1 MVEGATGGS
10 RDRAA
15 ALRAA
20 LGSRSIVL
28 IGMMGAGKSSVG
40 RRLAAR
46 LSLAFLDADQEIE
59 AAAGCTIPEIF
70 ERHGEAYFR
79 AGERRVMA
87 RLLDNGPQVLAA
99 GGGAWMSEETRRHI
113 AANGISIW
121 LKADAEVLLRRV
133 KRRNNRPLL
142 AGDDAAQTLRRLL
155 DERNPV
161 YALADITVQS
171 RDVSH
176 EQVVEDIVA
185 ELAKRLGE
193 AAEEA
198 GNDETANHDS
208 REDKG

>member
-10 RDRAA
+10 RDKAA
-15 ALRAA
+15 ALQAA

-46 LSLAFLDADQEIE
+46 LGLDFVDADQEIE

-87 RLLDNGPQVLAA
+87 RLMTNGPQVLAA

-113 AANGISIW
+113 AASGISVW
-121 LKADAEVLLRRV
+121 LKAEAEVLLRRV

-142 AGDDAAQTLRRLL
+142 AGDDAGQTLRRLL

-185 ELAKRLGE
+185 ALTRRLGK
-193 AAEEA
+193 A
-198 GNDETANHDS
+198 GNDDS
-208 REDKG
+208 KEDKG